1 MEIEVRNYCNDY
13 SLNSHYYQF
22 PHNIKVIE
30 FLHYTNLMNAKSI
43 PHDKQVRNVKLPEY
57 TSKHLDPRTYEQYY
71 YLAKPHTI
79 VDKIKGDPNELMLV
93 AFVIKDPKNYVMQS
107 RFYLDKL
114 HKAKDN
120 EELIEEI
127 QESRKTNINPEPGI
141 TYVTVFEV
149 PKFVAYSCLEIRKY
163 MDTAELYT
171 PRPLC
176 IVNSRPD
183 KLDPRGEYD
192 VEIFRKSLI
201 FVAVAWFEL
210 VFHNNMTYH
219 NDADICAAIIKD
231 FYNKFSHKDH
241 LYYDW
246 NKTPMWDLP
255 DYVKF
260 AACAKDIGYS
270 YLAIYCINTIRFDK
284 KYIVEKHKAQWLK
297 SSFDNYKHAK
307 ELIGEGANISP
318 EYYHDI
324 K

>member
-1 MEIEVRNYCNDY
+1 
-13 SLNSHYYQF
+13 
-22 PHNIKVIE
+22 
-30 FLHYTNLMNAKSI
+30 
-43 PHDKQVRNVKLPEY
+43 
-57 TSKHLDPRTYEQYY
+57 
-71 YLAKPHTI
+71 
-79 VDKIKGDPNELMLV
+79 
-93 AFVIKDPKNYVMQS
+93 
-107 RFYLDKL
+107 
-114 HKAKDN
+114 
-120 EELIEEI
+120 
-127 QESRKTNINPEPGI
+127 
-141 TYVTVFEV
+141 
-149 PKFVAYSCLEIRKY
+149 